1 MSTTGRFWLR
11 GTPPTDQPR
20 LVSCPLPP
28 TIERREMEMEMEMEM
43 VMVMVMEKKVE
54 RLLNRVSLVFA
65 GIATLALL
73 HLFSRSSL
81 SCAPA
86 PLPTAHRTHGD
97 GRSRPQ
103 NPKPAPSSPR
113 SSCDAAS
120 REVLTP
126 DKRFAKLRSSHSWR
140 RRADAYAALFASLRS
155 PTLLSNA
162 SHVLCVSAGAGHEVA
177 ALQEFG
183 VSDVTGVDL
192 VDFPP
197 LVRHA
202 DPHNLPF
209 FDDVFDIAFSAG
221 LAGALFPTRFV
232 AELERTVRR
241 GGAVVLAVDRPSSA
255 QEAEG
260 INALFRRSSLLE
272 ARNTT
277 MLGSEMTLFIMKNNG
292 KKRS

>member
-1 MSTTGRFWLR
+1 
-11 GTPPTDQPR
+11 
-20 LVSCPLPP
+20 
-28 TIERREMEMEMEMEM
+28 MEMEME
-43 VMVMVMEKKVE
+43 MEKKVE
-54 RLLNRVSLVFA
+54 RLLNRVSLFFA
-65 GIATLALL
+65 AIATLALL
-73 HLFSRSSL
+73 HLFAHSSL

-86 PLPTAHRTHGD
+86 PLPTAPRARGD
-97 GRSRPQ
+97 GRSQPQ
-103 NPKPAPSSPR
+103 KPKPAPSSPR

-126 DKRFAKLRSSHSWR
+126 DKRFAKLRSSRSWR

-177 ALQEFG
+177 ALQESG

-197 LVRHA
+197 LVRRA

-209 FDDVFDIAFSAG
+209 FDDVFDIAFTAG
-221 LAGALFPTRFV
+221 LAGALFPARFV

-260 INALFRRSSLLE
+260 IKALFRRSSLLE

-277 MLGSEMTLFIMKNNG
+277 MLGSEMSLFIMKNNG

>member
-1 MSTTGRFWLR
+1 MSAFGRFWLR
-11 GTPPTDQPR
+11 GIHRPASTSSSR
-20 LVSCPLPP
+20 LVSCPLSPP
-28 TIERREMEMEMEMEM
+28 MERREMDMEMEME
-43 VMVMVMEKKVE
+43 VVMEKKVE

-65 GIATLALL
+65 AIATLALL
-73 HLFSRSSL
+73 HLFSHSSL

-86 PLPTAHRTHGD
+86 PLPTAHRAH
-97 GRSRPQ
+97 GRSQPQ
-103 NPKPAPSSPR
+103 NPKPARSSPR

-126 DKRFAKLRSSHSWR
+126 DKRFAKLRSSRSWR
-140 RRADAYAALFASLRS
+140 RRADAYAALFSSLRS

-177 ALQEFG
+177 ALQESG

-197 LVRHA
+197 LVRRA

-241 GGAVVLAVDRPSSA
+241 GGAVVLAVDRSSSA

-260 INALFRRSSLLE
+260 IKALFRRSSLLE

-292 KKRS
+292 KKRST